1 MHFGDGGFPV
11 TFTARSLEAK
21 YIVEHTATREKT
33 RIVMLDGMGEKKKIP
48 IAMIEI
54 KHPSRSDTLDVFKQ
68 AKFYTINLLFF
79 LACCFSA
86 LVFMV

>member
-33 RIVMLDGMGEKKKIP
+33 RIVMLDGMGEKKKNPHCDDRDKTSLQI
-48 IAMIEI
+48 
-54 KHPSRSDTLDVFKQ
+54 R
-68 AKFYTINLLFF
+68 YTGR
-79 LACCFSA
+79 
-86 LVFMV
+86 V

>member
-33 RIVMLDGMGEKKKIP
+33 RIVMLDGMGEKKKKSP
-48 IAMIEI
+48 L
-54 KHPSRSDTLDVFKQ
+54 R
-68 AKFYTINLLFF
+68 
-79 LACCFSA
+79 
-86 LVFMV
+86 